1 MKKKKLNALLALALA
16 FSMAFCEPATALA
29 NGITEVPVE
38 ETSGSDETEV
48 APAAPVTEE
57 TTSEEEGT
65 EVVEETSGEESGTET
80 AQESIEEK
88 TEEDSTEAA
97 QESTEEKTE
106 EGSTETA
113 QESTEAVTEEGST
126 EAAQEST
133 EAVTEESSTE
143 TAEESTETEEE
154 TTESATG
161 EAAALSEAN
170 RKTLK
175 ALGFKTMEL
184 SQAMIEEKA
193 EYGAIATSMSSMK
206 SGEDYLENEVV
217 YFAESEEE
225 ALQIAEC
232 YGGTLSEYE
241 YGIAVARIKQTVA
254 DAVKTA
260 AIPEIGLPAVYP
272 NIVYK
277 VNDGWNAVADETTDS
292 ETTDSETE
300 EPVLI
305 DEEDVEHEEI
315 IDPKYAD
322 IQLPCEDEHLYATA
336 PNDTYYA
343 KQWHHDTMN
352 TVEAW
357 NASKGNGVVVAVI
370 DTGIDYNHP
379 DLKGNILDSIT
390 TIDGAD
396 EKGYDGAGHG
406 THCAGIIAA
415 TANNGIGVSGMAP
428 EAKIFSVKVLGD
440 NGSGSTADITQGV
453 IAATAKDVD
462 VISMSLGG
470 ICWDSLF
477 QQAIDK
483 ATAKG
488 IVVVAAAGNEA
499 TIQKSYPAAYNNVIS
514 VAATDQDNQ
523 LTDFSNYGTWVDI
536 AAPGLNILST
546 LPTGYT
552 IKDVTYAATGYG
564 YMSGTSMACPVV
576 SGTVALM
583 LGNSDSLKNTNSKAG
598 AAKITKTLLD
608 STVPDGASSEYYWA
622 DYEPDPNYTYP
633 LADAEAT
640 TYAVDTS
647 EVAAPAIKFS
657 TTPSDKNVVLAG
669 AGQYFELTTTTPH
682 SKIYYTIN
690 GKKPTAKT
698 GFLYTGKISMPIS
711 GKIKIQAVT
720 VVGSKTSKVFSKTYT
735 FDVKATGLSSA
746 CGDTMTV
753 AAGKSIQ
760 LSVDIAPLYVS
771 SKKLEWT
778 CDDAAGQ
785 IKVNKSTGK
794 VTCKKGTPEGFTAEI
809 TAKTKDGTNLEKK
822 FKVQAVNGTVEGL
835 KLNKT
840 DVKMSCWAETSGLSM
855 KDTDGT
861 KYVTSF
867 TLQPEAAGG
876 IKTEQYLYK
885 SSNTKVAAV
894 DAYGNVTALGKGKA
908 TITVTANDGSG
919 KKAACKVTVATP
931 VFDIYTYSST
941 GFSGDSDYIPIGTG
955 CSITMKSIINYGS
968 SYYLYTPS
976 NKKLDWTSGNPSAI
990 TVKNGKVTCK
1000 ADAPIGQTYT
1010 VKVSAND
1017 GFGASQ
1023 TITFKV
1029 VDAIT
1034 KIYLTDRGRE
1044 YTSARFSGKVGD
1056 GAYDLLYNGLLDFKT
1071 KNGTNNWYNG
1081 FTVTTSN
1088 RDVVY
1093 RYFDYDADGVI
1104 IVGTKPGSSKITY
1117 TARDGSNKKFTISC
1131 KITK

>member
-16 FSMAFCEPATALA
+16 FSMAFCEPATAFA
-29 NGITEVPVE
+29 NGITEAPVE
-38 ETSGSDETEV
+38 ETSGSDETEE
-48 APAAPVTEE
+48 ATTAPVTEE

-65 EVVEETSGEESGTET
+65 EVVEETTG
-80 AQESIEEK
+80 
-88 TEEDSTEAA
+88 
-97 QESTEEKTE
+97 
-106 EGSTETA
+106 
-113 QESTEAVTEEGST
+113 
-126 EAAQEST
+126 
-133 EAVTEESSTE
+133 EESSTE
-143 TAEESTETEEE
+143 TAEESTEEKTEEDSTEAVQESTEEVTEESNTETVEESTETEEE
-154 TTESATG
+154 TTEAATD
-161 EAAALSEAN
+161 EVTTLSEEN
-170 RKTLK
+170 QKTLK

-193 EYGAIATSMSSMK
+193 EYGAVATSMSSMK
-206 SGEDYLENEVV
+206 SGEDYVENEVV
-217 YFAESEEE
+217 YYAESEEE

-241 YGIAVARIKQTVA
+241 YGVAVATIKQNVA
-254 DAVKTA
+254 DAVKMA
-260 AIPEIGLPAVYP
+260 AIPGIELPAVYP

-277 VNDGWNAVADETTDS
+277 INDGWDAVADETV
-292 ETTDSETE
+292 ESETE

-322 IQLPCEDEHLYATA
+322 IQLPCEDEQLYATA

-357 NASKGNGVVVAVI
+357 NASKGKGVVVAVI

-390 TIDGAD
+390 TIDGID

-470 ICWDSLF
+470 ICWDGFF
-477 QQAIDK
+477 QKAIDK

-499 TIQKSYPAAYNNVIS
+499 TTQKSYPAAYNNVIA
-514 VAATDQDNQ
+514 VAATSQSNY
-523 LTDFSNYGTWVDI
+523 LTNFSNYGTWIDI

-552 IKDVTYAATGYG
+552 IKDVTYEATGYG

-598 AAKITKTLLD
+598 ATKIAKTLVG
-608 STVPDGASSEYYWA
+608 SAIPDEAGSYYTW
-622 DYEPDPNYTYP
+622 EWYP

-640 TYAVDTS
+640 TYAVEDS
-647 EVAAPAIKFS
+647 AVEAPTIKFS
-657 TTPSDKNVVLAG
+657 TTPSNKNVVLAG
-669 AGQYFELTTTTPH
+669 EEQFFELATATPH

-690 GKKPTAKT
+690 GKKPTAET
-698 GFLYTGKISMPIS
+698 GALYTGRIYMPIS

-720 VVGSKTSKVFSKTYT
+720 VVGNKTSKVFSKTYT
-735 FDVKATGLSSA
+735 FDVKATGLSST
-746 CGDTMTV
+746 CDDTMTV
-753 AAGKSIQ
+753 AVGKSIQ
-760 LSVDIAPLYVS
+760 LSVDIAPYYVS
-771 SKKLEWT
+771 NKKLEWT
-778 CDDAAGQ
+778 CDDATGQ
-785 IKVNKSTGK
+785 IKVNKNTGK
-794 VTCKKGTPEGFTAEI
+794 VTCKKGTPENFKAVI

-822 FKVQAVNGTVEGL
+822 FTVKAVNGTVEGL

-840 DVKMSCWAETSGLSM
+840 DVKMSYWADYSGLSM

-861 KYVTSF
+861 KYVSSF
-867 TLQPEAAGG
+867 TLQPEAEGG
-876 IKTEQYLYK
+876 IKTTQFLYK

-919 KKAACKVTVATP
+919 KKATCKVTVTTP
-931 VFDIYTYSST
+931 VFNIYTSSST
-941 GFSGDSDYIPIGTG
+941 GFSGDSSYIPIGVG
-955 CSITMKSIINYGS
+955 CSITMKATVNYGS
-968 SYYLYTPS
+968 SYYLYSPS
-976 NKKLDWTSGNPSAI
+976 NKKLDWTSSDQSAI

-1000 ADAPIGQTYT
+1000 ATAKIGQKYT
-1010 VKVSAND
+1010 VKVAAND
-1017 GFGASQ
+1017 GFGASK
-1023 TITFKV
+1023 TITFMV
-1029 VDAIT
+1029 VDTID
-1034 KIYLTDRGRE
+1034 KIYITEKGKE
-1044 YTSARFSGKVGD
+1044 YTSASFNGEVGD
-1056 GAYDLLYNGLLDFKT
+1056 GIYDLLYNGFLNFKT
-1071 KNGTNNWYNG
+1071 KKGTGNWYNG

-1093 RYFDYDADGVI
+1093 RYLDYDIGTVI

-1117 TARDGSNKKFTISC
+1117 TARDGSNKKFTINC
-1131 KITK
+1131 KIKAAN